1 MKMNK
6 SDDKELIRLKKAL
19 EREKDKNIILRE
31 ENEMLHRMLDDVHN
45 STSWKVS
52 WPVRAAGE
60 FVKHTGMPEFFHKTR
75 TFCGLV
81 KTSGF
86 SGALRTAKELR
97 SMKNENAEVD
107 LAPDSEYQ
115 ENRDYSGFSTDVKAL
130 AFYLPQYHTFPEN
143 DEWWGKGF
151 TEWTNVRKGEPRFP
165 GHYQPRVPHPDFGYY
180 DLSDVSTLKKQ
191 ARLMKQHGIY
201 GLCIYYYWFSGKRL
215 LEKPLDLLLEHK
227 EIDLPFCLC
236 WANENWTR
244 TWDGQNNNVLIA
256 QKYSEEDNQNFIPD
270 MKKYLDDPRYIR
282 IDGKPL
288 IVVYNPKEIPGC
300 GKAFLKWRE
309 SARDLGIGDILIW
322 TMQTKNNTAET
333 IGIQQYIDAEVDFPP
348 HNMWWNDAVIRDVD
362 TRGQTSHL
370 FDYPKIAQHA
380 IRKMQTEDN
389 VLPLHHTVMLAWDN
403 AARKKSDWFSYCR
416 FSLKS
421 FHRWLAEVRDNTR
434 AEFREEE
441 RFMFINAWNEWGEGT
456 YLEPDER
463 YGYAAINTVSKVLFD
478 LPLKDD
484 LKVIS
489 EKDLPAG
496 SILLAEKNG
505 GEKESARIA
514 VQIHMFYPDVLEET
528 LDSVNGIPYPF
539 DCYVSTDTEEKRQEI
554 ERVMRQK
561 CLAANTVV
569 EVYPNKGRDVLPF
582 LLQMKERIGRYEYI
596 CHIHSKKTATNE
608 HGNDWRRY
616 IFRHLLG
623 SSEEIRRIFRLFEE
637 DPRLGIVMPET
648 YPVLALQAEW
658 GGNKEGVQSVL
669 RLMDA
674 ETPLPADPVFPVGNM
689 FWARTDA
696 VKKMFSR
703 MADEAEFPEES
714 GQVNGTTAHEI
725 ERAWIYLARAEGYSY
740 RKVFNNCTA
749 NAALPEKKRSMIYA
763 HYNVDGAISDDDLR
777 SFRAIRALAAQAW
790 FVSNSSLD
798 DRSREKLEMSGCR
811 IVIRDN
817 KGYDFGAWKEVLL
830 SCKDE
835 ICSAEELVLANNSC
849 LPPVFDL
856 RHAFSAME
864 SEDVDFWG
872 MALFPYCAD
881 GSYIQRDHIDEHI
894 QSYFMVFRK
903 RALESGAFWKFWE
916 ELPEAETLKEA
927 IACGEASLTTVLKD
941 AGLAYA
947 PYIKET
953 YYIHRFLNSYAIPYE
968 KPSSL
973 VLLGDPL
980 IKKKCYQQMSAE
992 ERERLEYLRKELG

>member
-1 MKMNK
+1 
-6 SDDKELIRLKKAL
+6 
-19 EREKDKNIILRE
+19 
-31 ENEMLHRMLDDVHN
+31 
-45 STSWKVS
+45 
-52 WPVRAAGE
+52 
-60 FVKHTGMPEFFHKTR
+60 
-75 TFCGLV
+75 
-81 KTSGF
+81 
-86 SGALRTAKELR
+86 
-97 SMKNENAEVD
+97 
-107 LAPDSEYQ
+107 
-115 ENRDYSGFSTDVKAL
+115 
-130 AFYLPQYHTFPEN
+130 
-143 DEWWGKGF
+143 
-151 TEWTNVRKGEPRFP
+151 
-165 GHYQPRVPHPDFGYY
+165 
-180 DLSDVSTLKKQ
+180 
-191 ARLMKQHGIY
+191 
-201 GLCIYYYWFSGKRL
+201 
-215 LEKPLDLLLEHK
+215 
-227 EIDLPFCLC
+227 
-236 WANENWTR
+236 
-244 TWDGQNNNVLIA
+244 
-256 QKYSEEDNQNFIPD
+256 
-270 MKKYLDDPRYIR
+270 
-282 IDGKPL
+282 
-288 IVVYNPKEIPGC
+288 
-300 GKAFLKWRE
+300 
-309 SARDLGIGDILIW
+309 
-322 TMQTKNNTAET
+322 
-333 IGIQQYIDAEVDFPP
+333 
-348 HNMWWNDAVIRDVD
+348 
-362 TRGQTSHL
+362 
-370 FDYPKIAQHA
+370 
-380 IRKMQTEDN
+380 
-389 VLPLHHTVMLAWDN
+389 
-403 AARKKSDWFSYCR
+403 
-416 FSLKS
+416 
-421 FHRWLAEVRDNTR
+421 
-434 AEFREEE
+434 
-441 RFMFINAWNEWGEGT
+441 
-456 YLEPDER
+456 
-463 YGYAAINTVSKVLFD
+463 
-478 LPLKDD
+478 
-484 LKVIS
+484 
-489 EKDLPAG
+489 
-496 SILLAEKNG
+496 
-505 GEKESARIA
+505 
-514 VQIHMFYPDVLEET
+514 
-528 LDSVNGIPYPF
+528 
-539 DCYVSTDTEEKRQEI
+539 
-554 ERVMRQK
+554 
-561 CLAANTVV
+561 
-569 EVYPNKGRDVLPF
+569 
-582 LLQMKERIGRYEYI
+582 
-596 CHIHSKKTATNE
+596 
-608 HGNDWRRY
+608 
-616 IFRHLLG
+616 
-623 SSEEIRRIFRLFEE
+623 
-637 DPRLGIVMPET
+637 
-648 YPVLALQAEW
+648 
-658 GGNKEGVQSVL
+658 
-669 RLMDA
+669 
-674 ETPLPADPVFPVGNM
+674 
-689 FWARTDA
+689 
-696 VKKMFSR
+696 